1 MPSHKSNFK
10 RMKTSAK
17 ERERNRAYR
26 SRLRAAVKEVRT
38 ETSKEEASK
47 KLNEAFRL
55 LDRAAARGLIHKSTA
70 ARNKSRLALAINKLG

>member
-26 SRLRAAVKEVRT
+26 SRLRAALKEVRGV
-38 ETSKEEASK
+38 TSKDEASA
-47 KLNEAFRL
+47 KLKEAFSL
-55 LDRAAARGLIHKSTA
+55 LDKAASRGLIHKSNA
-70 ARNKSRLALAINKLG
+70 ARNKSRLAMAINKLG

>member
-1 MPSHKSNFK
+1 LPSHKSNFK

-26 SRLRAAVKEVRT
+26 SRLRAAVKEVRLVQ
-38 ETSKEEASK
+38 SKDEAAA
-47 KLNEAFRL
+47 KLKEAFKL
-55 LDRAAARGLIHKSTA
+55 LDKAASRGLIHRSTA

>member
-17 ERERNRAYR
+17 ERDRNRAYR

-47 KLNEAFRL
+47 KLHEAFRL
-55 LDRAAARGLIHKSTA
+55 LDRAASRGLIHRSTA
-70 ARNKSRLALAINKLG
+70 ARNKSRLALAVNKLG